1 LPTISIVGQRSPE
14 NKGWMIEE
22 TRQVVETVWFI
33 RNCKHCTAVS
43 YAVVVDLLDRV
54 FNAVDSV
61 LRIAC

>member
-1 LPTISIVGQRSPE
+1 
-14 NKGWMIEE
+14 MIEE